1 MRRMVTF
8 GVVWLIAAMT
18 MGQSLGELAK
28 RERKRRAKN
37 SQEGA
42 KVREL
47 TEIDIYAA
55 PPLALGPSTTSVE
68 TVPTEATPPETGTE
82 ASSGTKVE
90 PASDLPIPAKPSPAP
105 PFTLEDRSGRKV
117 SLAQLRG
124 RPVVLDFWA
133 TWCGPCRSTM
143 PEVEKLHRKYRGKGL
158 QVVGINIEGKSQK
171 VIDYLNQSG
180 YSFTVLFDSGNWKS
194 EVAKQYQVSSIPR
207 TFLIDRNGNVVF
219 SGHPNRLSES
229 LIESTL
235 N

>member
-1 MRRMVTF
+1 MKRVVAF
-8 GVVWLIAAMT
+8 GVLWLIATLT

-28 RERKRRAKN
+28 REKKRRAKN
-37 SQEGA
+37 QQEGV

-47 TEIDIYAA
+47 TETDIYAA
-55 PPLALGPSTTSVE
+55 PPLALGPSTSAAE
-68 TVPTEATPPETGTE
+68 IDSGTE
-82 ASSGTKVE
+82 VE
-90 PASDLPIPAKPSPAP
+90 PASDLPTPSKPSPAP
-105 PFTLEDRSGRKV
+105 PFTLEDRSGRRV

-143 PEVEKLHRKYRGKGL
+143 PEVEQLHRKYRGKGL

-171 VIDYLNQSG
+171 VIDYLNRSG
-180 YSFTVLFDSGNWKS
+180 YSFMMLFDSGNWKS
-194 EVAKQYQVSSIPR
+194 EVAKKYQVSSIPR